1 MCGRFRSPIESR
13 DLWESNGMGP
23 LPKDHSGTAPT
34 ASKDGHS
41 RRCWRRAAANL
52 GGHTVLRQVWHGRD
66 QAWRLRRERPMLAT
80 PHREQP
86 TCRRTGSRL
95 QNNRPLPH
103 PVKTVAARPG
113 SVLSMV
119 DTESA
124 QFAGWAPSGVLTA
137 LANPNP
143 PRWNGSVDCWRAPL
157 LTSSGSTP
165 MISHRHWCIFKS
177 WEMANERATSGV
189 TLRK

>member
-1 MCGRFRSPIESR
+1 MGKQ
-13 DLWESNGMGP
+13 WNGTPAKGP
-23 LPKDHSGTAPT
+23 LWDSTN

-119 DTESA
+119 DTESP
-124 QFAGWAPSGVLTA
+124 QFAQWAPSRVLTA
-137 LANPNP
+137 IANPP
-143 PRWNGSVDCWRAPL
+143 QPSEVERERGL
-157 LTSSGSTP
+157 LESTP
-165 MISHRHWCIFKS
+165 ADIVRVDADDLTQTMVHLQVVGDG
-177 WEMANERATSGV
+177 ERTCHFWGHVA
-189 TLRK
+189 